1 MTLYP
6 GVAVVTGAA
15 GTGIGAAT
23 ARAFAEAGCKRIAI
37 TDRNA
42 DLLEKT
48 KESIASKWPEVE
60 VFSEAGDISVEDF
73 VDNFMKNVVDKFGSI
88 DYAVNCAGVLG
99 QALRSHEMDA
109 AEFDRINTINYR
121 GCWLSSRAE
130 LRQMVK
136 QDLPASDDSGRAPQ
150 RGAIVNIASQL
161 GIVGRPAAAHYCG
174 SKAAVISMTRC
185 DAIDYSRD
193 NIRINCVC
201 PGVIETPMTASDQ
214 ATIDR
219 LQPAINIAPMGR
231 MGKPQEI
238 ADAAL
243 FLCSDRA
250 SFIQGHALVVDGGYI
265 IN

>member
-1 MTLYP
+1 MALYP
-6 GVAVVTGAA
+6 GVAVITGAA

-23 ARAFAEAGCKRIAI
+23 AKAFAEAGCKRIAI

-42 DLLEKT
+42 ELLEQT
-48 KESIASKWPEVE
+48 KHAISSAWPDVK
-60 VFSEAGDISVEDF
+60 VYSEPGDISVEDF
-73 VDNFMKNVVDKFGSI
+73 VNGFMKHVVDTFGSI

-99 QALRSHEMDA
+99 QSLRSHEMDA
-109 AEFDRINTINYR
+109 DEFDRINSINYR

-130 LRQMVK
+130 LRQMVT
-136 QDLPASDDSGRAPQ
+136 QDLPAGDESGRAPQ

-161 GIVGRPAAAHYCG
+161 GIVGRPTAPHYCG
-174 SKAAVISMTRC
+174 SKAAVISMTQC

-193 NIRINCVC
+193 HIRINCVC
-201 PGVIETPMTASDQ
+201 PGIIETPMTTSDQ
-214 ATIDR
+214 FTIDR
-219 LQPAINIAPMGR
+219 LKPAINIAPMGR

-243 FLCSDRA
+243 FLCSNRA
-250 SFIQGHALVVDGGYI
+250 SFVQGHALVVDGGYI